1 MDAYLEIWIEKDA
14 LAGVVE
20 SVTDRYDVPLM
31 AARGYSSE
39 TYLYSTAVELEQQ
52 NRRCFI
58 YHFGDFDPS
67 GVNAAEK
74 IEEGLRR
81 LASSA
86 DITFER
92 VAVTPAQIA
101 RWRLPTRPTKTTDSR
116 AARWGGGNDS
126 VELDAIPPNTLRDL
140 VRECIERHM
149 PRPELE
155 RLKAIEDEE
164 RQQLLDFL
172 ASWRENEE

>member
-1 MDAYLEIWIEKDA
+1 VI
-14 LAGVVE
+14 E
-20 SVTDRYDVPLM
+20 SVTDTYDVPLM
-31 AARGYSSE
+31 AARGYPSE

-52 NRRCFI
+52 NRPCFI

-74 IEEGLRR
+74 IEEGLRE
-81 LASSA
+81 APSA

-116 AARWGGGNDS
+116 AARWDGGNDS

-149 PRPELE
+149 PRPKLE
-155 RLKAIEDEE
+155 SLKAIEDKE